1 MEIEYSEVLPGDAK
15 KVIEYLNIVA
25 NQTTNLTFGSDDCKL
40 NEIQEMELI
49 QEINNDFNSIM
60 IVAKDMDQI
69 VGMVSLKGNSKKRL
83 KHHANLGISVL
94 KDYWNLGI
102 GTNLMAA
109 AIGYAVETGL
119 EIIDLEVVTNNEA
132 AIALY
137 EKFGFEVIGKYNN
150 FLKIDDNYLDVYL
163 MNLYL

>member
-1 MEIEYSEVLPGDAK
+1 MKIEYSEVLPDDAK
-15 KVIEYLNIVA
+15 KVVEYINIVA
-25 NQTTNLTFGSDDCKL
+25 NQTTNLTFGSDDCRL

-60 IVAKDMDQI
+60 IAAKDKDQI

-83 KHHANLGISVL
+83 KHHANLGITVL

-119 EIIDLEVVTNNEA
+119 EIIDLEVVTDNDA

-137 EKFGFEVIGKYNN
+137 EKFGFEVIGKYEN
-150 FLKIDDNYLDVYL
+150 FIKIDDYYLDVYL

>member
-1 MEIEYSEVLPGDAK
+1 MEIEYSEVLPEDAK
-15 KVIEYLNIVA
+15 KVIEYLNIIA
-25 NQTTNLTFGSDDCKL
+25 DQTTNLTFGSDDCRL

-49 QEINNDFNSIM
+49 KEINNEFNSVM
-60 IVAKDMDQI
+60 IAAKNKDQI
-69 VGMVSLKGNSKKRL
+69 IGMVSLKGNQKKRL

-109 AIGYAVETGL
+109 AIGYAVETDL
-119 EIIDLEVVTNNEA
+119 EIIDLEVVTDNDA

-137 EKFGFEVIGKYNN
+137 EKFGFEIIGKYDN
-150 FLKIDDNYLDVYL
+150 FLKIDDYYLDVYL

>member
-15 KVIEYLNIVA
+15 KVIGYLNAVA
-25 NQTTNLTFGSDDCKL
+25 NQTTNLTFGSEDCKL

-49 QEINNDFNSIM
+49 QEINSDFNSIM
-60 IVAKDMDQI
+60 IAAKDMDQI

>member
-1 MEIEYSEVLPGDAK
+1 MEIEYSEVLPVDAK
-15 KVIEYLNIVA
+15 MVVDYLNIVA
-25 NQTTNLTFGSDDCKL
+25 NQTTNLTFGSDDCRL

-49 QEINNDFNSIM
+49 QEINNDSNSIM
-60 IVAKDMDQI
+60 IAAKDKDQI

-119 EIIDLEVVTNNEA
+119 EIIDLEVVTDNDA

-137 EKFGFEVIGKYNN
+137 EKFGFEVIGKYEN
-150 FLKIDDNYLDVYL
+150 FIKIDDYYLDVYL

>member
-1 MEIEYSEVLPGDAK
+1 MKIEYSEVLPGDAK
-15 KVIEYLNIVA
+15 KVIEYLNTVA

-60 IVAKDMDQI
+60 IAAKDMDQI

-109 AIGYAVETGL
+109 AIGYAVEIGL